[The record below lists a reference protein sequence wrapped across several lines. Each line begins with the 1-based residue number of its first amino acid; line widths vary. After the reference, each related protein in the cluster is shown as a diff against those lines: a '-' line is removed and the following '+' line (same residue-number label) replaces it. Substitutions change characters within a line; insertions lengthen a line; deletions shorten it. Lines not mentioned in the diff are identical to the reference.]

1 MVKKPKTKKPKPYPV
16 VWSRMVPGLAIT
28 LQLTADNFLN
38 SKFVSSDRSNEAVQC
53 HGRNEL
59 IWRTVTF
66 FIIFFIGFV
75 FMKKFDEHRLFHGVI
90 SFGLVAGWLFA
101 VSDFPLTCWINTNQ
115 PLSMIQSQNVSI
127 TRGFITLLVNGI
139 LALFEKYPK
148 KIKPIVGF
156 FDRIENFFHGKYS
169 TVVVNG
175 VTNVNGSS
183 GNGVTNGDVSEE
195 TA

>member
-1 MVKKPKTKKPKPYPV
+1 
-16 VWSRMVPGLAIT
+16 
-28 LQLTADNFLN
+28 
-38 SKFVSSDRSNEAVQC
+38 
-53 HGRNEL
+53 
-59 IWRTVTF
+59 
-66 FIIFFIGFV
+66 
-75 FMKKFDEHRLFHGVI
+75 MKKFDEHRLFHGVI

-148 KIKPIVGF
+148 KIKPIVAF
-156 FDRIENFFHGKYS
+156 LDRIEKKFHGTKSTS
-169 TVVVNG
+169 TVPVNG

-183 GNGVTNGDVSEE
+183 GNGGTNGNGSGNGVTNGDVSEE
-195 TA
+195 TQRDARSC